1 MTSSELNNNFLLYAS
16 QGNIVE
22 VSNLISHSFNF
33 FTLLHAY
40 KLTFI
45 RGMKLKPNNELRK
58 NMMEQIEDIRIQRE
72 ESVKKIPNYVDE
84 PLYVLSDH
92 LLACAELIYDKLQYH
107 LNNYTNII
115 LYLMLLCRLGDHH
128 NYKDEFK
135 NNYTQYPNININKRI
150 KRGKSLFHVACKYGH
165 MNVISLLI
173 DKAKINK
180 QTKHHD
186 KIHQTPLHLA
196 IEHFHVDVVK
206 LLISYKA
213 NLNGLDYYKRLPI
226 HYVAPGKTGNQ
237 EIFELLIN
245 NGVSVDSKYNGIT
258 MLYQAVEDNEIEII
272 KYLLS
277 LKASPF
283 VPSLIPKTNIYQYV
297 YQSPFELA
305 CKDNKVEI
313 INLFKKI
320 IEKQHISRISFFY

>member
-22 VSNLISHSFNF
+22 VSNLISHSFDF

-45 RGMKLKPNNELRK
+45 RGMKLKPNQELRILI
-58 NMMEQIEDIRIQRE
+58 NDQIEDIRIQRE
-72 ESVKKIPNYVDE
+72 ELVKKISNYVDE
-84 PLYVLSDH
+84 PLYILSDN
-92 LLACAELIYDKLQYH
+92 LLTCAELIYDKLQYH

-115 LYLMLLCRLGDHH
+115 LYLMLLCRLGDHV

-135 NNYTQYPNININKRI
+135 NNYMQYPNININKRI

-165 MNVISLLI
+165 MNIISLLI

-186 KIHQTPLHLA
+186 KNHQTPLHIT
-196 IEHFHVDVVK
+196 IEHFHIDVVK
-206 LLISYKA
+206 LLISYRA
-213 NLNGLDYYKRLPI
+213 ELNVLDYYKRLPI
-226 HYVAPGKTGNQ
+226 HYVSPGKTGNMVL
-237 EIFELLIN
+237 FELLIK
-245 NGVSVDSKYNGIT
+245 NGTSVDSKYNGVT
-258 MLYQAVEDNEIEII
+258 MLYQAVEDNEIEIVD
-272 KYLLS
+272 YLMS

-283 VPSLIPKTNIYQYV
+283 VPSLITTTNVYQYV
-297 YQSPFELA
+297 YQTPFELA
-305 CKDNKVEI
+305 IKNDKQDI
-313 INLFKKI
+313 IELFKKI
-320 IEKQHISRISFFY
+320 IEKQYISRISFFY